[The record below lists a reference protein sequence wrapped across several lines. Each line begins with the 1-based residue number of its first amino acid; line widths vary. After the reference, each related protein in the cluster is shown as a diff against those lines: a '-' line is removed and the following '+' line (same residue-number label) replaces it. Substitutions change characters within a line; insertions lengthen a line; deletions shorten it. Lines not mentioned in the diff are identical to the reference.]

1 MGRTHPSAKRSL
13 AQGKMHW
20 VEMVSVSGLL
30 HSCMCQYLTPFPYI
44 EYAYMPSDETLMGT
58 EWLGSCPWDR
68 ASTKAPRVR
77 MAAIGI
83 RLVCIIMYIFYIPPL
98 SNVLPI
104 NVNDPMIIRDSMSPG
119 DEVVANVSAKLN
131 AGTFRTAFKAVG
143 KNSKN
148 MSQKKFLNYA
158 KI

>member
-1 MGRTHPSAKRSL
+1 
-13 AQGKMHW
+13 
-20 VEMVSVSGLL
+20 
-30 HSCMCQYLTPFPYI
+30 
-44 EYAYMPSDETLMGT
+44 
-58 EWLGSCPWDR
+58 
-68 ASTKAPRVR
+68 

-131 AGTFRTAFKAVG
+131 AGTFRTAFNAVE
-143 KNSKN
+143 KDSKN
-148 MSQKKFLNYA
+148 MRLKIYNFSTMQKIGMQYELYERLHKSQGTEVASYTMSQLVRYKGRQIPEFKVSLGRSKSKPRCARNGNFRTGSHPASLVST
-158 KI
+158 